1 MSNSYRDLVAW
12 QVAVELVTDTYR
24 ATESFPKHELYGLT
38 SQIRRAAVSVASN
51 IAEGQGRNSPGEFQQ
66 FLGHAKGSLMELET
80 QLIIAKNLKYLAQSD
95 LDGLLGQS
103 DRVSR
108 LVSGLLQSLKRREGA
123 PGEKRGTRN
132 EKPSV
137 LEAAR

>member
-12 QVAVELVTDTYR
+12 QVAVELVTDVYR
-24 ATESFPKHELYGLT
+24 STGSFPRHELYGLT
-38 SQIRRAAVSVASN
+38 SQIRRAAVSVPSN

-66 FLGHAKGSLMELET
+66 FLGNAKGSLTELET
-80 QLIIAKNLKYLAQSD
+80 QLLIGRNLKYLAQSD
-95 LDGLLGQS
+95 LESLLKQS

-108 LVSGLLQSLKRREGA
+108 LVNGLLQSLKRREQT

-132 EKPSV
+132 EKPAV
-137 LEAAR
+137 REAVR